1 MGRTSDAKERLLEA
15 ALHLIWE
22 RSYGVVTIDNICEEA
37 KVKKGSF
44 YYFFNSKSD
53 LAVAALQDNWANY
66 GRAKWDEMFSPSLC
80 PLERIRT
87 FMKSVHDGQAEV
99 QKEYGRVLGCPC
111 FCLGTEVANDDE
123 ALRGVAQEILAK
135 QLRYFETAIRDAQA
149 EGIVGP
155 GNAGMKARCLF
166 ALFEGSLAQARIQ
179 NDLEILHNLT
189 DASMDLLGVSYADV
203 LAKVAAAKA
212 ATVAS
217 TSTASAPTT
226 PSVTAPD
233 TATTPS
239 LVTASA

>member
-22 RSYGVVTIDNICEEA
+22 RSFGVVTIDNICEAA

-135 QLRYFETAIRDAQA
+135 QLRYFESAIRDAQA
-149 EGIVGP
+149 AGIVGP
-155 GNAGMKARCLF
+155 GDASMKARCLF

-179 NDLEILHNLT
+179 NDLEILRNLT

-203 LAKVAAAKA
+203 LAKVAA
-212 ATVAS
+212 S
-217 TSTASAPTT
+217 TSTSKASAPAGS
-226 PSVTAPD
+226 PVSAPD
-233 TATTPS
+233 TAATPS
-239 LVTASA
+239 LATV